1 MHSRPFS
8 RLTLVTLLALGVGVA
23 TEATALAS
31 APGSNATAAVDKK
44 KPKKHKATTIK
55 LANSS
60 LGKIVVDS
68 KGRSLYAFDLE
79 TTITDAKCRSGCDT
93 IWPELKAPKPTAGKG
108 LDKSL
113 LQVGADGQVAYNGH
127 LLYRYAADTKAGDMG
142 GQGIGN
148 VWHVVNAAGAPVKA

>member
-8 RLTLVTLLALGVGVA
+8 RLALVTLLALGTAVA

-31 APGSNATAAVDKK
+31 APGSHARAVSAKKK
-44 KPKKHKATTIK
+44 KPKKTTIK

-68 KGRSLYAFDLE
+68 KGLSLYAFDVE
-79 TTITDAKCRSGCDT
+79 TSITDPKCRTGCDT

-113 LQVGADGQVAYNGH
+113 LKVGADGQVAYNGH
-127 LLYRYAADTKAGDMG
+127 LLYRYAADTKPGDMG

-148 VWHVVNAAGAPVKA
+148 VWHVVDAKGLPVKS